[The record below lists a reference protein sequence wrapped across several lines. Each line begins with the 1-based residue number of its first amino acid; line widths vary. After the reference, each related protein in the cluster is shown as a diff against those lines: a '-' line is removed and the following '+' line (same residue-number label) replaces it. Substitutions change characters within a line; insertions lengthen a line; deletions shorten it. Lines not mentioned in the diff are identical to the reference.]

1 MDLGKAGWLSSLLEE
16 SVAAH
21 ARAPAPV
28 VPPALLE
35 TSSCRVRARVYLR
48 QMLRASGLLYGTPA
62 EGGALAEGASPEPAG
77 TGAPE
82 EVLFR
87 AVVRTLARMALD
99 IAFLLGTP
107 PGPRREQLL
116 CLFAVLTG
124 QLDEAQAIEAKVR
137 QGHEASKRLWGRVED
152 ALERRALSLSGDPAY
167 GLVLHNGAL
176 YADAHM
182 FGRQALDFFARG
194 GLNREMARRR
204 VDFAARLKALL
215 VDVLTGL
222 ACVDRR
228 PTFSARRAILRQVE
242 DLGLPGSLEG
252 ELRAAVKQSF
262 ERRRPLRAVVVG
274 VRSVDLRRFILEQ
287 TLLASLV
294 DGRRSRGERAFIEQL
309 AQVLQVPE
317 SVVHQLE
324 LEVAEFYAKNRPVVD
339 VFTVS
344 SAANLMGEDLVS
356 RMQETMERNL
366 HRLMQEVRETGEL
379 YHLLTRVARGQSL
392 TAEERQRMRAQLID
406 VAKAIPALAIFA
418 APGGMLLLAALAK
431 VLPFNLLPSSFQDA
445 PVPVSPEEE
454 GSGGGGEEPPVRKV
468 G

>member
-16 SVAAH
+16 SVATH
-21 ARAPAPV
+21 ARAPEPV
-28 VPPALLE
+28 VPPGLPE
-35 TSSCRVRARVYLR
+35 SSSGRARARAYLR
-48 QMLRASGLLYGTPA
+48 RMLRASGLLYGTPA
-62 EGGALAEGASPEPAG
+62 ESASSESAG
-77 TGAPE
+77 TGTPE

-99 IAFLLGTP
+99 IASLVGTP

-124 QLDEAQAIEAKVR
+124 QLDEAEALEAKLR
-137 QGHEASKRLWGRVED
+137 QGHEAPKRLWGRVED

-204 VDFAARLKALL
+204 VDFAARQKALL
-215 VDVLTGL
+215 VEVLAGL
-222 ACVDRR
+222 ACADRQ
-228 PTFSARRAILRQVE
+228 PTFCARRAILRQVE
-242 DLGLPGSLEG
+242 DLGLPDALEG
-252 ELRAAVKQSF
+252 ELRVAVKQCF
-262 ERRRPLRAVVVG
+262 ERRRPLRTVVEG
-274 VRSVDLRRFILEQ
+274 VRSMDLRRFILEQ

-309 AQVLQVPE
+309 VQALRVPE
-317 SVVHQLE
+317 SIVHQLE
-324 LEVAEFYAKNRPVVD
+324 LEVAEFYAKNRSVVD

-356 RMQETMERNL
+356 RMQDTMERNF

-379 YHLLTRVARGQSL
+379 YHLLTKVARGQSL

-418 APGGMLLLAALAK
+418 APGGMLLLVALAK
-431 VLPFNLLPSSFQDA
+431 VLPFNLLPSSFQDEPA
-445 PVPVSPEEE
+445 PLSLEE